1 MTKRFRNILFYLLT
15 ALFFVLAGAAIFYS
29 NGWRFDTETFS
40 ISQLGGIYFEKIPD
54 GAVLTVEKLG
64 EQFNPG
70 FLKSSVLIANLFP
83 KNYTARAAK
92 DGYQTWTKQISV
104 QPSLVTEIGP
114 IIMLPEKPASST
126 PIAKNIENFW
136 VGPEHLITRT
146 SSGLLMLN
154 SSKIAGSDVVAWSE
168 DGQSVITSANGKY
181 FLTQLENP
189 SSALN
194 LNAAFLN
201 SGKASGVSDSSQIK
215 TTIFQPGSD
224 SSLIIKTEEGL
235 YLFDTNRFITASL
248 SSKPV
253 LSFAAHNRE
262 IIFSDGEILYAY
274 DSGSGLA
281 QPLTLAGASGNPVE
295 IRYNPAGTHFT
306 LLSAD
311 GRLELADR
319 RNLTSEIIAR
329 NAKRSIFAPNS
340 LKLVFIT
347 ENSEL
352 VIYTFG
358 KRDRDLELPETDIL
372 RLSGENEQTISWHK
386 NSAHLFLEY
395 PDALYL
401 LEANSEPP
409 INLERV
415 ASDIRKYDYDAEKNS
430 VYLLKNNAL
439 TAFEI
444 E

>member
-15 ALFFVLAGAAIFYS
+15 ALFFVLAGIAIFYS

-54 GAVLTVEKLG
+54 GATLTVEKLG

-83 KNYTARAAK
+83 KTYTAKAVK

-104 QPSLVTEIGP
+104 QPSLVTEIDP

-136 VGPEHLITRT
+136 MAPGHLITRT
-146 SSGLLMLN
+146 SAGLLMSD
-154 SSKIAGSDVVAWSE
+154 SSKIAGNDVVAWAE
-168 DGQSVITSANGKY
+168 DGQAVITAGGGKY

-189 SSALN
+189 DSALN

-201 SGKASGVSDSSQIK
+201 SRKASGITDSSRIK
-215 TTIFQPGSD
+215 TPDFQPGSD
-224 SSLIIKTEEGL
+224 SSLIIRTEDGL
-235 YLFDTNRFITASL
+235 YLFDTNRFITTSV

-262 IIFSDGEILYAY
+262 IIFSSGGILYAY
-274 DSGSGLA
+274 DSGSGLS
-281 QPLTLAGASGNPVE
+281 QPLALAGAAGNPVE
-295 IRYNPAGTHFT
+295 ILYNPAGTHLT
-306 LLSAD
+306 LRSAD
-311 GRLELADR
+311 GKLELADR
-319 RNLTSEIIAR
+319 RNLTSKIIAR
-329 NAKRSIFAPNS
+329 NAKKSLFAPNS
-340 LKLVFIT
+340 LRLIFTT
-347 ENSEL
+347 ENNEL

-358 KRDRDLELPETDIL
+358 KRDHLLELPETDIL
-372 RLSGENEQTISWHK
+372 RLSGENEQTIAWHK

-401 LEANSEPP
+401 LEANSKPP
-409 INLERV
+409 INLEKV
-415 ASDIRKYDYDAEKNS
+415 GSNIRKYFYDAEKNS
-430 VYLLKNNAL
+430 VYLLKNNIL
-439 TAFEI
+439 TALEI